1 MARFSQSSSFEYI
14 GDSRDPDII
23 YYNASIINNTTDDTN
38 IQDVAISDPPIK
50 FNETRDTAIIK
61 DASQYQFSIVRF
73 VVNGGNK
80 DLPLFIPA
88 IQSGTGQTDVN
99 LTEYALGITYSGSDA
114 NIVGFGSNEVDAT
127 TPGLTYVEYIPESQN
142 TVLAP
147 LPRST
152 ASSNYV
158 GVWDSAGV
166 YLPGQ
171 IVYFTP
177 TKQYYQANQYRY
189 YPGSITPTNPPPNT
203 NFQPPISSDYWT
215 LCSPELGN
223 PQDLS
228 SRYYWIYTYTHW
240 VNLVQNALEKAN
252 LACYTAW
259 VAGGG
264 TTPYTSYNTAG
275 DATSWV
281 ASGNA
286 TPVMNW
292 NQSSGLFSISYPP
305 TYLSRD
311 DQTANGYTPGA
322 TAPVMSLY
330 FNVNMEGLFAN
341 FNNIY
346 YNSTSP
352 LWSPASPAGG
362 PDTPINRWAYPGTTV
377 FPSGFANEM
386 VVQVQNHGI
395 NIITPVSLGT
405 TTGKFIQ
412 MTQDYPSTS
421 TLWSPIES
429 IVFTSAL
436 LPIQNEAQAPPNALG
451 TKNTGNSQATSQSAF
466 APIITDVALDLSSD
480 PAGYRKMIYYAPSA
494 EYRMADFQNSK
505 SDIRSIDVQVFWR
518 NRLDNN
524 LYPLS
529 MFNLSSVS
537 IKLMF
542 RKKVIFS
549 KSERN
554 GQF

>member
-1 MARFSQSSSFEYI
+1 MSRFSQTSSIDYI
-14 GDSRDPDII
+14 GDSRDPDIV

-38 IQDVAISDPPIK
+38 IQSVAINDPPIK

-61 DASQYQFSIVRF
+61 DASKYQFSIVRF

-88 IQSGTGQTDVN
+88 IQSGTGQVDVN
-99 LTEYALGITYSGSDA
+99 LTEYAVGITYSGTDR
-114 NIVGFGSNEVDAT
+114 NIVSFGSNEVNAT
-127 TPGLTYVEYIPESQN
+127 TPGLTYIEYIPETQN
-142 TVLAP
+142 PILAP

-152 ASSNYV
+152 ASSLYV
-158 GVWDSAGV
+158 GLYNPALIYRNVC
-166 YLPGQ
+166 
-171 IVYFTP
+171 IVYYTDGN
-177 TKQYYQANQYRY
+177 YYQSNPAQL
-189 YPGSITPTNPPPNT
+189 PFFGQTPPTSP
-203 NFQPPISSDYWT
+203 SYWS
-215 LCSPELGN
+215 LVSPELGN

-228 SRYYWIYTYTHW
+228 SRYYWVYTYTHW
-240 VNLVQNALEKAN
+240 VNLVQNALESAN

-264 TTPYTSYNTAG
+264 TTTYTSYNTPA

-281 ASGNA
+281 ATNP
-286 TPVMNW
+286 TPLMSW
-292 NQSSGLFSISYPP
+292 NPNTNLFSITYPP
-305 TYLSRD
+305 TYLSIA
-311 DQTANGYTPGA
+311 DQA
-322 TAPVMSLY
+322 TAGYVGVATKPVMSLY
-330 FNVNMEGLFAN
+330 FNTNMEGLFAN

-346 YNSTSP
+346 YNTTSP
-352 LWSPASPAGG
+352 LWTPASPTGG
-362 PDTPINRWAYPGTTV
+362 NGTAIQRWAYGTTPN
-377 FPSGFANEM
+377 FPSGFSNEL
-386 VVQVQNHGI
+386 VVQLLNHGQ
-395 NIITPVSLGT
+395 NIILPRLVTGT
-405 TTGKFIQ
+405 QPTTGGLIQ
-412 MTQDYPSTS
+412 MTQDYSSTS

-436 LPIQNEAQAPPNALG
+436 LPIQNEQQAPPNALG
-451 TKNTGNSQATSQSAF
+451 TKNTGNSTATSKSAF

-480 PAGYRKMIYYAPSA
+480 PSGYRKMIYYAPSA

-505 SDIRSIDVQVFWR
+505 ADIRSIDVQVFWR

-542 RKKVIFS
+542 RKKFVLG

-554 GQF
+554 GAF